1 MKKVTK
7 IIAIAFLA
15 LTAAASSACGR
26 SAESCK
32 QSPGCAVM
40 GLCSSVGGK
49 CAAATEQ
56 DCKESSG
63 CKNQGFCT
71 LQGNA
76 CVVGG
81 DADCKA
87 STACT
92 KEKKCKA
99 NVAAKRCE

>member
-7 IIAIAFLA
+7 LLAIAFLA
-15 LTAAASSACGR
+15 LAAVVSSACGR

-56 DCKESSG
+56 DCKASSG
-63 CKNQGFCT
+63 CRDLGFCA

-99 NVAAKRCE
+99 NMTAKRCE